1 MQIQTTVSNQLTEVR
16 MAIINRSISN
26 ECWRGLKCK
35 LLPPLCRTAWGFIFF
50 KARNKITMCMYSVTQ
65 LWLTLCDPLDCSP
78 LGSSVHEIFSGKN
91 TGAGCHFLLQG
102 DFSNPGIEPMSPAS
116 PVLQADSLPLSH
128 QGSLIHHMTQQPHY
142 WAYSIRKP

>member
-1 MQIQTTVSNQLTEVR
+1 MQIQTTVNDQLTEVR

-35 LLPPLCRTAWGFIFF
+35 LLPPLCRTAWRFIFL
-50 KARNKITMCMYSVTQ
+50 KARNKITMCVYSVTQ

-78 LGSSVHEIFSGKN
+78 SGSSVHEIFSGKN

-102 DFSNPGIEPMSPAS
+102 IFPTQELNPCLLHLLYCRQI
-116 PVLQADSLPLSH
+116 LYH
-128 QGSLIHHMTQQPHY
+128 
-142 WAYSIRKP
+142 